1 MNTTDQTIN
10 WLKLLLAFNALPHTK
25 RSRTFMDVS
34 GYPHYE
40 NVCSNILAFYFDPM
54 GEHDLKDLLLS
65 AFLEMAGKEQ
75 MIGGTVK
82 VSREYSTANARIDL
96 LVEGEAYLL
105 VIENKIYHWLANDLE
120 DYAKTANAL
129 KKDGQEVIKVV
140 LRLQPIKEPLDCGF
154 VSHTYNELW
163 KTVRNLLGNYIGR
176 ADAKWVTY
184 LLDFMETTTNLAG
197 QNMALKQ
204 TDQFFIEHHE
214 AIQNLLTERDAFQG
228 RLRIA
233 NKSLGF
239 IFI

>member
-1 MNTTDQTIN
+1 MNTAEQTVN

-40 NVCSNILAFYFDPM
+40 NVCSNILAFYFDPA
-54 GEHDLKDLLLS
+54 GEHGLKDLLLT

-75 MIGGTVK
+75 MIGGAVT
-82 VSREYSTANARIDL
+82 VSREYGTANGRIDL

-140 LRLQPIKEPLDCGF
+140 LGLQPIKEPLGGEF
-154 VSHTYNELW
+154 VSYTYNQLW
-163 KTVRNLLGNYIGR
+163 QAVRKLLGNYIGK

-197 QNMALKQ
+197 QNMELKQ
-204 TDQFFIEHHE
+204 TDQFFIEHHD
-214 AIQNLLTERDAFQG
+214 AIKNLLTERDAF
-228 RLRIA
+228 
-233 NKSLGF
+233 LGGSTRKQV
-239 IFI
+239 IFVE